1 MKAPEEKILSRTE
14 AAAFARKL
22 REAGKTLV
30 FTNGCFD
37 VLHAGHAYLLNEAR
51 KQGDALMLALNSD
64 QSVRRLKGESRPV
77 NKEEDRALLLASL
90 QAVDAVVIFE
100 EDTPE
105 ELISVIRPDVLV
117 KGGDYNK
124 EEVVGARLLES
135 YGGKVMI
142 VPLKPGYSSS
152 KTIENLKKN

>member
-1 MKAPEEKILSRTE
+1 MKTPEEKILSRAE
-14 AAAFARKL
+14 AAAFAQKL

-51 KQGDALMLALNSD
+51 KQGDALILGLNSD

-90 QAVDAVVIFE
+90 QAVDAVVVFE

-105 ELISVIRPDVLV
+105 ELISVIRPDILV
-117 KGGDYNK
+117 KGGDYSK
-124 EEVVGARLLES
+124 EQVVGGRLLKS
-135 YGGKVMI
+135 YGGKVLI

>member
-1 MKAPEEKILSRTE
+1 MKTPKEKILSRTE
-14 AAAFARKL
+14 AAAFAQAL

-51 KQGDALMLALNSD
+51 KQGDALMVGLNSD

-77 NKEEDRALLLASL
+77 NREEDRALLLASL
-90 QAVDAVVIFE
+90 QSVSAVVIFE

-105 ELISVIRPDVLV
+105 ELISLVRPDILV
-117 KGGDYNK
+117 KGGDYSK
-124 EEVVGARLLES
+124 DQVIGGRQVEER
-135 YGGKVMI
+135 GGRVLI

>member
-1 MKAPEEKILSRTE
+1 MKTPEEKILSRAE
-14 AAAFARKL
+14 AAAFAQKL

-51 KQGDALMLALNSD
+51 KQGDALMLGLNSD

-90 QAVDAVVIFE
+90 QAVDAVVVFE

-105 ELISVIRPDVLV
+105 ELISVIRPDILV
-117 KGGDYNK
+117 KGGDYSK
-124 EEVVGARLLES
+124 EQVVGGRLLKS
-135 YGGKVMI
+135 YGGKVLI
-142 VPLKPGYSSS
+142 VPLMPGYSSS
-152 KTIENLKKN
+152 KTIEKLKKN

>member
-1 MKAPEEKILSRTE
+1 MKTPEEKILSRAE

-51 KQGDALMLALNSD
+51 KQGDALILGLNSD

-90 QAVDAVVIFE
+90 QAVDAVVVFE

-105 ELISVIRPDVLV
+105 ELISVIRPDILV
-117 KGGDYNK
+117 KGGDYSK
-124 EEVVGARLLES
+124 EQVVGGRLLKS
-135 YGGKVMI
+135 YGGKVLI
-142 VPLKPGYSSS
+142 VPLMPGYSSS
-152 KTIENLKKN
+152 KTIEKLKKN

>member
-1 MKAPEEKILSRTE
+1 MKTPEEKILSRAE
-14 AAAFARKL
+14 AAAFAQKL
-22 REAGKTLV
+22 REAGKSLV

-51 KQGDALMLALNSD
+51 KQGDALILGLNSD

-90 QAVDAVVIFE
+90 QAVDAVVVFE

-105 ELISVIRPDVLV
+105 ELISVIRPDILV
-117 KGGDYNK
+117 KGGDYSK
-124 EEVVGARLLES
+124 EQVVGGRLLES
-135 YGGKVMI
+135 YGGKVLI

-152 KTIENLKKN
+152 KTIEKLKKN

>member
-1 MKAPEEKILSRTE
+1 
-14 AAAFARKL
+14 
-22 REAGKTLV
+22 
-30 FTNGCFD
+30 
-37 VLHAGHAYLLNEAR
+37 
-51 KQGDALMLALNSD
+51 
-64 QSVRRLKGESRPV
+64 
-77 NKEEDRALLLASL
+77 
-90 QAVDAVVIFE
+90 
-100 EDTPE
+100 
-105 ELISVIRPDVLV
+105 V

>member
-1 MKAPEEKILSRTE
+1 MKTPEEKILSRAK

-51 KQGDALMLALNSD
+51 KQGDALILGLNSD

-90 QAVDAVVIFE
+90 QAVDAVVVFE

-105 ELISVIRPDVLV
+105 ELISVIRPDILV
-117 KGGDYNK
+117 KGGDYSK
-124 EEVVGARLLES
+124 EQVVGGRLLKS
-135 YGGKVMI
+135 YGGKVLI
-142 VPLKPGYSSS
+142 VPLMPGYSSS
-152 KTIENLKKN
+152 KTIEKLKKN